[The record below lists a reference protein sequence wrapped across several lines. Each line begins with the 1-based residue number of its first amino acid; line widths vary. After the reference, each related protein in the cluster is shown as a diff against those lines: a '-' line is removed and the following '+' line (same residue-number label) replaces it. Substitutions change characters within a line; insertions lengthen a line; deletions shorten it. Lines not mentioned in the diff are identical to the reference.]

1 MKLTKAILGVAAG
14 AMLTT
19 GFALQAQAED
29 KLFIPLLTYRTGAFA
44 GSGTP
49 NANGMHDLFTMLNV
63 RDGGIGGVKIQVE
76 ECETGY
82 KAQKGVECYEAMKGK
97 GALVFK
103 PLFDRHHPAAHSEGA
118 DRQDSGSVDGL
129 WSVCRGRR

>member
-29 KLFIPLLTYRTGAFA
+29 KLFVPLLTYRTGPFA

-63 RDGGIGGVKIQVE
+63 RDGGIGGAKIVVNE
-76 ECETGY
+76 NV
-82 KAQKGVECYEAMKGK
+82 AIR
-97 GALVFK
+97 
-103 PLFDRHHPAAHSEGA
+103 FDARLYGSRT
-118 DRQDSGSVDGL
+118 DVYDSGWWCGVFNCGVVSVSQTMWQGDLTAGFAI
-129 WSVCRGRR
+129 GF